1 MGANVA
7 APAGDPSAPVTL
19 DATMRAWVDARKG
32 GHMTQKDFIKALDDW
47 HAAGMCTPA
56 QVEAARA
63 EAP

>member
-1 MGANVA
+1 
-7 APAGDPSAPVTL
+7 
-19 DATMRAWVDARKG
+19 MRAWVDARKG
-32 GHMTQKDFIKALDDW
+32 GHMTQKDVNKTLDDW